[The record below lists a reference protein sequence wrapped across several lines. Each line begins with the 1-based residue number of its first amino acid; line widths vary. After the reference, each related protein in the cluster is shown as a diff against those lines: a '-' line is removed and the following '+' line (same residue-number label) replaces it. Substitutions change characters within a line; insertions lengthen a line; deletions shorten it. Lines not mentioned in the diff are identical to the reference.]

1 MLGVKTTFDREKFLQ
16 GYESLSIVCRE
27 PYEVRETVNILM
39 NKYKFTEITSSTNY
53 NIEHC
58 DSQNVN
64 KDRPAVIYY
73 NEVLKRLEVEIEED
87 YEEYQ
92 SDYYFTD
99 ITFDDYSSIRVND
112 KDLLSFL
119 SI

>member
-16 GYESLSIVCRE
+16 GYGSLSIVCRN
-27 PYEVRETVNILM
+27 PYEVREVVNILM

-53 NIEHC
+53 NVENC
-58 DSQNVN
+58 NSQNVN
-64 KDRPAVIYY
+64 ENELAVIYY
-73 NEVLKRLEVEIEED
+73 NTVLERLEVEIAED

-92 SDYYFTD
+92 SDYYFPD
-99 ITFDDYSSIRVND
+99 IMFDNYSIKVND

-119 SI
+119 SA